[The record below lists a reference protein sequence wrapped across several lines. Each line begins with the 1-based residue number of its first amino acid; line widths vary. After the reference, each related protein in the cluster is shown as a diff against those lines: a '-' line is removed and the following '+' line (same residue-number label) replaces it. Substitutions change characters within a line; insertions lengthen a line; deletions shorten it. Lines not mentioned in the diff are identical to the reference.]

1 MSKKAIG
8 LLLSA
13 IVLGTV
19 IVFSVQ
25 NPPTADAQIVNYKSE
40 SCGCCTMWQDH
51 LIENAYTVEGVN
63 VDRMDLKKDELG
75 VPQNLRSCHTAVVEG
90 YIVEGH
96 VPAREI
102 QRLLLEKPDAKGL
115 AVPGMPINS
124 PGMEV
129 EGAPNDPYDVIVFYE
144 GGRQEVY
151 ALYR

>member
-8 LLLSA
+8 FLLAA
-13 IVLGTV
+13 ITLIAV
-19 IVFSVQ
+19 IIYSVQ
-25 NPPTADAQIVNYKSE
+25 NPPTAEAQIVNYKSE

-51 LIENAYTVEGVN
+51 LVENAYTVEGVN
-63 VDRMDLKKDELG
+63 VERMDLKKDELG

-102 QRLLLEKPDAKGL
+102 QRLLLEKPDARGL

-129 EGAPNDPYDVIVFYE
+129 EGAPDDPYDVIVFYE
-144 GGRQEVY
+144 DGRQEVY
-151 ALYR
+151 ASYR

>member
-1 MSKKAIG
+1 
-8 LLLSA
+8 
-13 IVLGTV
+13 
-19 IVFSVQ
+19 
-25 NPPTADAQIVNYKSE
+25 
-40 SCGCCTMWQDH
+40 MWQDH

-75 VPQNLRSCHTAVVEG
+75 VPQNLRSCHTALVEG

-129 EGAPNDPYDVIVFYE
+129 EGEPNDPYDVIVFYE
-144 GGRQEVY
+144 DGRQEVY
-151 ALYR
+151 ASYR